1 MERLILSEY
10 VTYGHRVYDSR
21 HRTTPR
27 AGDGLG
33 NTRLLVWSIVSMV
46 AVIGLLNRFVWRTL
60 RPRFRKIP
68 NRCLTPPP
76 WRRARRRRRTRQP
89 LLSFSLKGV
98 TKEYELP
105 TGPLAV
111 LENISFD
118 VSAGEFVA
126 VVGPS
131 GSGKSTLLRIISGLV
146 PPTSGEVSYNGEPL
160 SGVNLDCA
168 MVFQSFALL
177 PWLTVIENV
186 RLGLDARGLP
196 PDECRRRANFY
207 IDKVGLDGYE
217 EAYPRELSGGMK
229 QRVGFARALAVEP
242 KILLMDEPFSA
253 LDALTSINLREELID
268 LFRDPEI
275 KISIAILVTHSIEEA
290 VELADRVLVFSSHP
304 GQLIAD
310 RRIGLARPRDRRDPA
325 FNEIVGEIFS
335 LIT

>member
-1 MERLILSEY
+1 MLD
-10 VTYGHRVYDSR
+10 T
-21 HRTTPR
+21 
-27 AGDGLG
+27 AA
-33 NTRLLVWSIVSMV
+33 VSP
-46 AVIGLLNRFVWRTL
+46 GETL
-60 RPRFRKIP
+60 PKDKG
-68 NRCLTPPP
+68 
-76 WRRARRRRRTRQP
+76 QP

-196 PDECRRRANFY
+196 PDECQRRANFY

-310 RRIGLARPRDRRDPA
+310 RRIGLVRPRDRRDPA

>member
-1 MERLILSEY
+1 MLDTAAARS
-10 VTYGHRVYDSR
+10 GQ
-21 HRTTPR
+21 
-27 AGDGLG
+27 AGPAEGE
-33 NTRLLVWSIVSMV
+33 
-46 AVIGLLNRFVWRTL
+46 
-60 RPRFRKIP
+60 K
-68 NRCLTPPP
+68 
-76 WRRARRRRRTRQP
+76 AR
-89 LLSFSLKGV
+89 LSFALRGV

-111 LENISFD
+111 LENISFE

-126 VVGPS
+126 IVGPS
-131 GSGKSTLLRIISGLV
+131 GSGKSTLLRIIAGLV
-146 PPTSGEVSYNGEPL
+146 PPSAGEVVYNGRPL

-186 RLGLDARGLP
+186 RLGLDARGLAP
-196 PDECRRRANFY
+196 EECRRRANFY

-253 LDALTSINLREELID
+253 LDALTTTNLREELID
-268 LFRDPEI
+268 IFRDPEI
-275 KISIAILVTHSIEEA
+275 LISIALLVTHSIEEA
-290 VELADRVLVFSSHP
+290 VELADRVIVLSSHP

-310 RRIGLARPRDRRDPA
+310 RRIGLSRPRDRRDPA
-325 FNEIVGEIFS
+325 FNEIVSEIFS

>member
-1 MERLILSEY
+1 ML
-10 VTYGHRVYDSR
+10 D
-21 HRTTPR
+21 
-27 AGDGLG
+27 AA
-33 NTRLLVWSIVSMV
+33 
-46 AVIGLLNRFVWRTL
+46 AVQASAAARDEKGK
-60 RPRFRKIP
+60 RP
-68 NRCLTPPP
+68 
-76 WRRARRRRRTRQP
+76 
-89 LLSFSLKGV
+89 LSFALRGV

-111 LENISFD
+111 LENISFE
-118 VSAGEFVA
+118 VSGGEFVA

-131 GSGKSTLLRIISGLV
+131 GSGKSTLLRIVAGLV
-146 PPTSGEVSYNGEPL
+146 PPSSGEVTYNGEPL

-177 PWLTVIENV
+177 PWLTVLDNV

-196 PDECRRRANFY
+196 PEECRRRANFY

-290 VELADRVLVFSSHP
+290 VELADRVIVLSSHP

-310 RRIGLARPRDRRDPA
+310 RKIGLSRPRDRRDPA